1 MTRYMMVGLSA
12 LAGLALFEVALIPGM
27 AIGAAAVLAPA
38 YLPKRRRRRPGFN
51 SKVGGRTEAS
61 LPRADRLDIKG
72 ALNAPAGL
80 RLKQAVAKTITFR
93 VIVTTL
99 DFTTNYVVIGELATA
114 AALSG
119 FTVVAG
125 PLFYLLHESA
135 WNYFGPS
142 GAAVELPPL
151 LASKASRAGR
161 EKSTISRAF
170 AKTVT
175 FRTIATVMD
184 FAANYIVV
192 RELSTAAGLSAFGFV
207 VGPFVYLG
215 HEMAWDYYGSPGER
229 APDRTTPRKLIAA
242 PARQGSGQ

>member
-1 MTRYMMVGLSA
+1 MTRYMMVGLSV
-12 LAGLALFEVALIPGM
+12 LAGLALFEVALVPGM

-38 YLPKRRRRRPGFN
+38 NLPKRRRRLRPAFN
-51 SKVGGRTEAS
+51 SKVSRRTEPS
-61 LPRADRLDIKG
+61 LPISDRLDIKG
-72 ALNAPAGL
+72 ALTAAAGL

-99 DFTTNYVVIGELATA
+99 DFTTNYLVIGELATA
-114 AALSG
+114 AGLSG
-119 FTVVAG
+119 FALVAG

-142 GAAVELPPL
+142 GAAVELPTL
-151 LASKASRAGR
+151 LASKATRADP
-161 EKSTISRAF
+161 EKSTISRAL

-175 FRTIATVMD
+175 YRTIATVMD

-215 HEMAWDYYGSPGER
+215 HEMAWDHYSSPGER
-229 APDRTTPRKLIAA
+229 APDLTTPRKLVAA
-242 PARQGSGQ
+242 PTR